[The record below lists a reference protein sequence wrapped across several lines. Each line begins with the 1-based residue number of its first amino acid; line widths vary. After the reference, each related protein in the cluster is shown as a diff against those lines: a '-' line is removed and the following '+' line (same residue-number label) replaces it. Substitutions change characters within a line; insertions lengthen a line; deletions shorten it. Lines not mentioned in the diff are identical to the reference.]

1 MSEIINNITA
11 VTSDP
16 EFGKLSKDE
25 LTTILSHEDV
35 NVNHEDV
42 TAMILLKWIHK
53 NPNDVDI
60 INILHPKFMT
70 NTMRNAISL
79 LGLTISKSTK
89 PVTRNGIKH
98 NIVVIKNSDYISTIT
113 HYSPRTEYWTIV
125 GNTDRQFYNANVL
138 HNCLYIIGG
147 MINNRHVYSVSRV
160 DLETKNGKRLL
171 ICRR

>member
-53 NPNDVDI
+53 I
-60 INILHPKFMT
+60 Q
-70 NTMRNAISL
+70 TM
-79 LGLTISKSTK
+79 
-89 PVTRNGIKH
+89 
-98 NIVVIKNSDYISTIT
+98 
-113 HYSPRTEYWTIV
+113 
-125 GNTDRQFYNANVL
+125 
-138 HNCLYIIGG
+138 
-147 MINNRHVYSVSRV
+147 
-160 DLETKNGKRLL
+160 
-171 ICRR
+171 